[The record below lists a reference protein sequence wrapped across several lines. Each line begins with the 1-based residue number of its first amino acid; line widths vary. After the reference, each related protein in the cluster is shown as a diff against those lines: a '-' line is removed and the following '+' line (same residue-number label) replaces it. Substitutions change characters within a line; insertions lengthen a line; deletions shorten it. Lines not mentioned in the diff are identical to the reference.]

1 MNTNIRKLTIIAL
14 AVAVNI
20 AGSKIALALSLPIFL
35 DSIGTMLSAI
45 VVGPVAGLATALVG
59 GLINGALGD
68 IYSIYF
74 APSGMLMGLI
84 AGLLFHNKKIP
95 KPSVIWRC
103 ALVTV
108 PASAVSALIETIL
121 FDGITSAVVTTLI
134 IQTLSKTSMKLFG
147 SAFLTQAV
155 TDYVDKFIAIVLMLV
170 LVKRLPYELTHFDS
184 KKEVA

>member
-1 MNTNIRKLTIIAL
+1 
-14 AVAVNI
+14 
-20 AGSKIALALSLPIFL
+20 
-35 DSIGTMLSAI
+35 
-45 VVGPVAGLATALVG
+45 
-59 GLINGALGD
+59 
-68 IYSIYF
+68 
-74 APSGMLMGLI
+74 MLMGLI
-84 AGLLFHNKKIP
+84 AGLLFHNKKIS

-108 PASAVSALIETIL
+108 PASALSALIETIL

-155 TDYVDKFIAIVLMLV
+155 TDYVDKFIAIVLVLV
-170 LVKRLPYELTHFDS
+170 LVKRLPYELTHFES